1 MYCWASFVVQLSW
14 KKKGDQVCQ
23 DMLLESKQPGT
34 MPLSGV
40 APLHNGFVGGS
51 DGRQLEGGQLKRVVL
66 ELLECRFLSL
76 VFLECVG

>member
-1 MYCWASFVVQLSW
+1 MCRDA
-14 KKKGDQVCQ
+14 
-23 DMLLESKQPGT
+23 LLERKGPGS

-40 APLHNGFVGGS
+40 ALLYYGFIAGL
-51 DGRQLEGGQLKRVVL
+51 DGGQLKRVVL